1 MLLIRR
7 LLKFYFNYWAIF
19 IIWVPLGIWCFGRPI
34 DANYSTLSELYSLV
48 KRWICDL
55 MGVAGYQSYNVTWWF
70 NKLIIILYLLS
81 PLVYILVKKIPL
93 ITFLATICIVS
104 LGLLGQTYALQPYLI
119 AFEMGFL
126 WSLYRHTIDRWVK
139 RIPTWAFVAVMAV
152 GCLGLVVLRCRRFSH
167 TIVGDP
173 YIALAIALLIVS
185 LKPHSVVGNR
195 LLTFLGKHATN
206 IYLTHT
212 FVYLYFWNQQIY
224 SLGNPWLIFATVLA
238 ISVVASM
245 MVEWLKAKSHY
256 NTLPDKIANFIAT
269 KTAHR

>member
-55 MGVAGYQSYNVTWWF
+55 MGVAGDQSYNVTWWF

-126 WSLYRHTIDRWVK
+126 WSLYRHTIDRW
-139 RIPTWAFVAVMAV
+139 
-152 GCLGLVVLRCRRFSH
+152 
-167 TIVGDP
+167 
-173 YIALAIALLIVS
+173 
-185 LKPHSVVGNR
+185 
-195 LLTFLGKHATN
+195 
-206 IYLTHT
+206 
-212 FVYLYFWNQQIY
+212 
-224 SLGNPWLIFATVLA
+224 
-238 ISVVASM
+238 
-245 MVEWLKAKSHY
+245 
-256 NTLPDKIANFIAT
+256 
-269 KTAHR
+269 